1 MNFLKTLNN
10 IYLYIIMVSVKVEY
24 KPHDYELK
32 ELSQIVD
39 LLETEGTSTNSP
51 DKINPYIVWEPI
63 QYVQK
68 NYTITEND
76 GILNAVAYTSSVKDV
91 ECPGEFIYD
100 PSNGYVL
107 SEVGTITL
115 KAYFKPNDL
124 ENYNIVQASTTIN
137 VV

>member
-1 MNFLKTLNN
+1 
-10 IYLYIIMVSVKVEY
+10 MVSVKVEY
-24 KPHDYELK
+24 KPHDNKLK

-51 DKINPYIVWEPI
+51 NKINPYIVWEPI

-91 ECPGEFIYD
+91 ECDGEFIYD

-115 KAYFKPNDL
+115 KAYFKPDDL
-124 ENYNIVQASTTIN
+124 ENYNIVQTSTTIN